1 MTANPNDNPIDD
13 PLAQRGRS
21 LASLFSVIFWGG
33 ALWLFAE
40 AYVPLKQFGAALA
53 GNDAAWQ
60 SSAQGLLRFLPQA
73 LPAIALLFAVETAR
87 RLFQSFGEG
96 EILTAANGRAL
107 GHIGTALAVSAV
119 LQLIAA
125 AADGQQ
131 GGPLTSLVLVLGC
144 VGFAIRCIG
153 EAWER
158 AAALQ
163 AELDAIV

>member
-1 MTANPNDNPIDD
+1 MTVEPIDD

-33 ALWLFAE
+33 LLWLFAE

-60 SSAQGLLRFLPQA
+60 DSARGLLRFLPQA
-73 LPAIALLFAVETAR
+73 LPAIALLFAVDTAR
-87 RLFQSFGEG
+87 RLFQSFGDG
-96 EILTAANGRAL
+96 DILTAANGRAL
-107 GHIGTALAVSAV
+107 GQIGTALAVSAV

-125 AADGQQ
+125 ADGGQ